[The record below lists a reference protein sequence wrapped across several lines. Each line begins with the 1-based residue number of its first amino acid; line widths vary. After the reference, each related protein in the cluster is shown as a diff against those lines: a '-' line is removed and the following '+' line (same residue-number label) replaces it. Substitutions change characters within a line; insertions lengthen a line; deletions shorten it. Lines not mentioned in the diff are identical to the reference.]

1 MILSEPSSTY
11 CLNITT
17 DSSTEE
23 EDALPPLLGL
33 LSMLSQKY
41 EDGFLC
47 VVPEMYFETGL
58 NWAGWC

>member
-1 MILSEPSSTY
+1 M
-11 CLNITT
+11 NITT